1 MRRES
6 GYCVSSSIPVT
17 GRGKFLF
24 FSFSGRSSNTLR
36 SRELCKSKRYRGE
49 EEVACETSCGR
60 VCEAASAAATVNQM
74 WELDS
79 LLH

>member
-1 MRRES
+1 MVVVFHLLFLS
-6 GYCVSSSIPVT
+6 QAGASS
-17 GRGKFLF
+17 F
-24 FSFSGRSSNTLR
+24 FWSQFEPR

-60 VCEAASAAATVNQM
+60 VCEAASAAANVNQM